1 MPDKSA
7 IGSTLV
13 GSLIE
18 RVNGGQLSNGAVLAP
33 GGSIGLEDLAL
44 DQLAEQPTVR
54 GDDLTVVAPAG
65 LRTGF
70 GKAMDKV
77 GKAALIV
84 GPGGS
89 TDEDAVEVAASRDD
103 GGGGVFVTEAKRF
116 FPAGAAGTASDKTA
130 NFDKTASFTPGLG
143 EWLDPG
149 ATAIKLEDPGLP
161 EDSDV
166 LLFTGEY
173 TPEEIFGTPAE
184 ESPLTPV
191 DAGATFETANTVFAA
206 PAGVAFDG
214 GDATTPVRAVFDA
227 GSPAPLYGVTF
238 GMGVLSTP
246 DEQVAGESV
255 SPLSG
260 TDTLELL
267 QREEAQTLL
276 ERAGVTDAEDVQ
288 WLAGP
293 ERVAIEDDLEVAVF
307 GESPDDP
314 GLESFAGVVS
324 GDEGPWRVGVHV
336 VRATPDDHL
345 VVAGTHRW
353 PTLSA
358 EDAGT
363 VVEEPPV
370 SMARAREL
378 LAEAA
383 GRLES
388 R

>member
-18 RVNGGQLSNGAVLAP
+18 RVNGGQLSRGAVLAP

-44 DQLAEQPTVR
+44 DQLAEQPTVG

-65 LRTGF
+65 LRSGF

-89 TDEDAVEVAASRDD
+89 TDEDTVEVAASRED
-103 GGGGVFVTEAKRF
+103 GGGVYVTEAKRF

-130 NFDKTASFTPGLG
+130 NFDKTASFTPRLG

-161 EDSDV
+161 EDGDV

-173 TPEEIFGTPAE
+173 TSEEIFGTPVA

-206 PAGVAFDG
+206 PAGVVFDG
-214 GDATTPVRAVFDA
+214 ADATTPVRAVFDA

-238 GMGVLSTP
+238 GMGVLATP

-260 TDTLELL
+260 TDTQELL
-267 QREEAQTLL
+267 QREEARTLL
-276 ERAGVTDAEDVQ
+276 QRAGVTDAEDVQ

-293 ERVAIEDDLEVAVF
+293 ERVAIEDDLEVTVF
-307 GESPDDP
+307 GESPDDR
-314 GLESFAGVVS
+314 GLESFAGTVS
-324 GDEGPWRVGVHV
+324 GEEGPWRVGVHV
-336 VRATPDDHL
+336 VRTTPDDHL

-353 PTLSA
+353 PAMSA
-358 EDAGT
+358 DDVGT
-363 VVEEPPV
+363 ALDNPPV